1 MKKLIYIILI
11 AFVSSMT
18 ITSCTEDEVKPT
30 EEGTEGGHDEGD
42 PIN

>member
-1 MKKLIYIILI
+1 
-11 AFVSSMT
+11 MT

-42 PIN
+42 PINWLTFFLTELTIYEI